1 VNQPARILVVDD
13 EERNRA
19 LLSEILLS
27 LGYAVE
33 LAENGQEAVRIIR
46 QAPPD
51 VVLLDIHMPV
61 MNGLEVTRI
70 VKEDPRLRHTP
81 IVIITGAADTRTR
94 VEALRLGADD
104 FLQKPPH
111 LPELTARVRSLVKV
125 KAFHDHLLGYQKKL
139 EQEVAER
146 TRELEQALGRLK
158 AASLDTIYRLS
169 RAAEY
174 KDEDTAVHIQRIS
187 YYAQALAR
195 QMGLTEEQVEA
206 ILYAAPMHDI
216 GKIGVPDRILLKP
229 GKLDA
234 EEWRIMKQH
243 TVFGGRILEGGDGFM
258 AVARSI
264 ALSHHERWDG
274 TGYPLGLQGPDTPL
288 EGRIT
293 AVVDVF
299 DALTSRRPY
308 KEALPVEESL
318 EIIREGS
325 GGHFDPHIVVAFF
338 AAQPEI
344 LRIRE
349 RLHDS
354 GPGLLFQLHEILRGS
369 PAP

>member
-1 VNQPARILVVDD
+1 MRDLARILVADD
-13 EERNRA
+13 EERNRT

-33 LAENGQEAVRIIR
+33 LAENGQEAVQMIR

-51 VVLLDIHMPV
+51 VVLLDIHMPG

-70 VKEDPRLRHTP
+70 VKEDPRLRHIP

-146 TRELEQALGRLK
+146 TRELEQALSRLK
-158 AASLDTIYRLS
+158 AGSLDTIYRLS

-187 YYAQALAR
+187 YYAEAVAR
-195 QMGLTEEQVEA
+195 QLGLAAQRVEA
-206 ILYAAPMHDI
+206 ILYASPMHDI

-243 TVFGGRILEGGDGFM
+243 TIFGGRILEGGDGFM
-258 AVARSI
+258 ALACSI

-274 TGYPLGLQGPDTPL
+274 TGYPRGLQGSDTPL

-308 KEALPVEESL
+308 KAALPVEESL
-318 EIIREGS
+318 RIIREGS
-325 GGHFDPHIVVAFF
+325 GSHFDPRIVEAFL
-338 AAQPEI
+338 AARAGI
-344 LRIRE
+344 LEIRE
-349 RLHDS
+349 LLQDS
-354 GPGLLFQLHEILRGS
+354 GPGLLIQLNETERGS

>member
-1 VNQPARILVVDD
+1 VNQPARILVGDD

-19 LLSEILLS
+19 LLSEILRT

-33 LAENGQEAVRIIR
+33 LAENGLEAVQKIR

-51 VVLLDIHMPV
+51 VVLLDIQMPV
-61 MNGLEVTRI
+61 MNGLEVTRT
-70 VKEDPRLRHTP
+70 VKEDPRLRHIP

-139 EQEVAER
+139 EQEVAQR
-146 TRELEQALGRLK
+146 THELQQALGRLK

-195 QMGLTEEQVEA
+195 QLGLTEEQVEA

-216 GKIGVPDRILLKP
+216 GKIGVPDRILLKA

-274 TGYPLGLQGPDTPL
+274 AGYPDGLAGEAIPVAARVVGASDAWSAMTTDRSYRKRLSNEQA
-288 EGRIT
+288 T
-293 AVVDVF
+293 AELRRCSGTQFDPRVVD
-299 DALTSRRPY
+299 AL
-308 KEALPVEESL
+308 LDV
-318 EIIREGS
+318 IG
-325 GGHFDPHIVVAFF
+325 D
-338 AAQPEI
+338 
-344 LRIRE
+344 
-349 RLHDS
+349 
-354 GPGLLFQLHEILRGS
+354 
-369 PAP
+369 